1 MANCVNQHDSYFIK
15 FDLKNKHFAEL
26 VVAQLYLLT
35 GKHRQDENL
44 QPIKLQDPP
53 KQKLKRQLSIGTVET
68 SERERALKRS
78 YVPKNIPTARP
89 TCTEP
94 SWLPYIDPKPDE
106 VDGDSSVNKDVNDTQ
121 HDPASVYQNVRG
133 KGPETFIN
141 PLQSPHYFNMKDIEL
156 TSPFLNPLSSK
167 TRKSDESIFIFPES
181 NDRRVSPL
189 KHSPSKPVAASITQA
204 AHSFAAVT
212 YEDSAQKQ
220 TTCLTSSNQ
229 SQRSSAN
236 VSHSGHSYPTK
247 YTHTETQQRIPDYV
261 TPEGFR
267 WPKVATVTTTIPFS
281 PRTVIAAP
289 TMKPNYPMP
298 QAEPPQRITQH
309 DEIEKLQERITLL
322 EREYE
327 RAKEIYMAKP
337 TNQREFSPCSRELQE
352 ILRRGA
358 LRSISDIDRSPNEK
372 DIRRINEEVKNRYER
387 SVSDPTFSP
396 RQRQL
401 RFMAQPSPL
410 GRQNSSLIDAENSY
424 KDSQVQLIPLQYHM
438 TLRQEMT

>member
-1 MANCVNQHDSYFIK
+1 MVIAH
-15 FDLKNKHFAEL
+15 
-26 VVAQLYLLT
+26 LYLLT
-35 GKHRQDENL
+35 GKLRQDENL
-44 QPIKLQDPP
+44 QPIALQDPP

-78 YVPKNIPTARP
+78 YVPKNKPTARP

-106 VDGDSSVNKDVNDTQ
+106 VDGDSSSKTDVADPK
-121 HDPASVYQNVRG
+121 HDPASVYQNIRG
-133 KGPETFIN
+133 KGPEAFIN

-156 TSPFLNPLSSK
+156 TSPFLNQLSGK
-167 TRKSDESIFIFPES
+167 TRKSDESVFIFPES

-189 KHSPSKPVAASITQA
+189 KHSPSKSAAATITQA

-212 YEDSAQKQ
+212 YEEEAQKQ
-220 TTCLTSSNQ
+220 TTSLTSSSQ
-229 SQRSSAN
+229 SQRPPAN
-236 VSHSGHSYPTK
+236 VSHSSHSYPMK
-247 YTHTETQQRIPDYV
+247 YMQSDNQQRIPDYV

-267 WPKVATVTTTIPFS
+267 WPKIATVPETIPFS
-281 PRTVIAAP
+281 PRPVTAAP

-298 QAEPPQRITQH
+298 QPEPPQRIAQH

-327 RAKEIYMAKP
+327 RAKEIYLPKP
-337 TNQREFSPCSRELQE
+337 MSQREFSPCSRELQE

-396 RQRQL
+396 RQRQQ
-401 RFMAQPSPL
+401 RFMAQRSPL
-410 GRQNSSLIDAENSY
+410 GRQYSSLIDAENSF
-424 KDSQVQLIPLQYHM
+424 KDSQVQLLLCNI
-438 TLRQEMT
+438 T

>member
-1 MANCVNQHDSYFIK
+1 M
-15 FDLKNKHFAEL
+15 
-26 VVAQLYLLT
+26 YLLT
-35 GKHRQDENL
+35 EKLRQDENL
-44 QPIKLQDPP
+44 QPITLQDPP

-106 VDGDSSVNKDVNDTQ
+106 VDGDSSVNTDATDSK
-121 HDPASVYQNVRG
+121 HDPASVYQNIRG
-133 KGPETFIN
+133 KGSDAFIN

-167 TRKSDESIFIFPES
+167 TRKSNESIFIFPES
-181 NDRRVSPL
+181 NDCRVSPV
-189 KHSPSKPVAASITQA
+189 KHSPSKSASASITQA
-204 AHSFAAVT
+204 THSFAPVT
-212 YEDSAQKQ
+212 YEEASPKQ
-220 TTCLTSSNQ
+220 TTCLTFSNQ
-229 SQRSSAN
+229 SQRTSAN
-236 VSHSGHSYPTK
+236 VSHSGHSYQMK
-247 YTHTETQQRIPDYV
+247 YKHTETQQRIPDYV
-261 TPEGFR
+261 KPEGFR
-267 WPKVATVTTTIPFS
+267 WPKVATVPETIPFS
-281 PRTVIAAP
+281 PRATTAAP

-327 RAKEIYMAKP
+327 RAKEIYLAKP
-337 TNQREFSPCSRELQE
+337 MNQRDFSPCSRELQE

-396 RQRQL
+396 RQRQQ

-410 GRQNSSLIDAENSY
+410 GRQDSSLIDAENSF
-424 KDSQVQLIPLQYHM
+424 KDSQVQLITFQYHM
-438 TLRQEMT
+438 SLRQEMI